1 MAIAVDQRHGFKPA
15 VQNRRCRLRSF
26 PYPDMNLFEL
36 DQLKPSSAGRAT
48 GATSSFHRSFSSPCW
63 TSSGGADEAFG
74 HIPRLE
80 IIAGGGVRGLHAL
93 VVEAA
98 IAMAAGT
105 QLVPVTGGHG
115 GAFRLS
121 NRGGESF
128 AVLKPITEDPQ
139 ESLSFRRY
147 SPQRPDAGVR
157 EVAAFIL
164 DRDRFSGVPPTAL
177 VKLAAASPPWTVAS
191 IQRFVPH
198 HFDAGDLGP
207 SRFSVSSVHRIGILD
222 VRLLNIDRHAGN
234 ILVKTSSSSSAAGG
248 YGGYGGDDCELV
260 PIDHG
265 LCLPEQLDDPYF
277 EWLHWPQSSVPF
289 SEQELEYI
297 TSLDPFRDAELLR
310 SELPMLR
317 EESIRILILC
327 TVFLK
332 SAAAAGLCLADVGE
346 MMTREFCGVE
356 EGPSKLESLCRQ
368 AAKTLEGGGLKG
380 EGEEREFQFE
390 LEVAGDGEQAAA
402 VRAATAAATVEV
414 PPLLKQQRKPPKVPK
429 KSTAIG
435 KPSSVDPPSRPAGE
449 DDGGGD
455 PPAAGCLTKSMSFCV
470 SRISPVPEEGYV
482 SFRGTSEEQWRLFLE
497 AFEELLPAALEGR
510 KRHQGPKPRL
520 GTSCSF

>member
-15 VQNRRCRLRSF
+15 MQNRRCRLRSL
-26 PYPDMNLFEL
+26 PYPDMNLLEL
-36 DQLKPSSAGRAT
+36 DQLKPSPAGGTAAAAAT
-48 GATSSFHRSFSSPCW
+48 TSSFHRSFSSPCW

-105 QLVPVTGGHG
+105 QPVPVAGGHD

-121 NRGGESF
+121 NRAGESF
-128 AVLKPITEDPQ
+128 AVLKPITEDPP
-139 ESLSFRRY
+139 ESLTFRRY
-147 SPQRPDAGVR
+147 SPERPDAGVR
-157 EVAAFIL
+157 EVAAFLL
-164 DRDRFSGVPPTAL
+164 DHGRFSGVPPTAL

-198 HFDAGDLGP
+198 QFDAGDLGP

-234 ILVKTSSSSSAAGG
+234 ILVKTSSHCSGGGGGHGG
-248 YGGYGGDDCELV
+248 YGGEDCELV

-265 LCLPEQLDDPYF
+265 LCLPEQLNDPYF

-368 AAKTLEGGGLKG
+368 AAKTLDEGALKG
-380 EGEEREFQFE
+380 EGEEREIQFE
-390 LEVAGDGEQAAA
+390 MEVAGDGDQAAA
-402 VRAATAAATVEV
+402 AAVEV

-429 KSTAIG
+429 KSTAMG
-435 KPSSVDPPSRPAGE
+435 KPSCVDPPSRPAGE
-449 DDGGGD
+449 DDGGD
-455 PPAAGCLTKSMSFCV
+455 PPPAGCLTKSMSFCV
-470 SRISPVPEEGYV
+470 SRTSPAPEEGYV
-482 SFRGTSEEQWRLFLE
+482 SFRGTSEEQWRLFLG
-497 AFEELLPAALEGR
+497 AFEELLPGAMEAAR
-510 KRHQGPKPRL
+510 KNQGPKPRL